1 MGDKVVSDEEEAP
14 ESVSFGSSRETA
26 LSALK
31 EEKELSKGTSHKQKR
46 ARDEKRKRRQERKD
60 ETLKA
65 ASVKNNLEKLN
76 TLREKA
82 KEALAEKPKTDEV
95 KLSNNTTVKNTK
107 KVFSQEPDELD
118 DSDEEES
125 SGFIPFSESN
135 KRNKRTSRE
144 IDTSGSSKLRV
155 ELVSSKKPKVLAA
168 KSVLNFRETMLY
180 GAGSK
185 VKRESSKVVI
195 ARKEKMK
202 LSGKNVLCT

>member
-1 MGDKVVSDEEEAP
+1 MG
-14 ESVSFGSSRETA
+14 
-26 LSALK
+26 LK

-95 KLSNNTTVKNTK
+95 KLSKNTTVKNTK

-125 SGFIPFSESN
+125 SGFIPFSES
-135 KRNKRTSRE
+135 
-144 IDTSGSSKLRV
+144 I
-155 ELVSSKKPKVLAA
+155 
-168 KSVLNFRETMLY
+168 
-180 GAGSK
+180 
-185 VKRESSKVVI
+185 
-195 ARKEKMK
+195 
-202 LSGKNVLCT
+202 